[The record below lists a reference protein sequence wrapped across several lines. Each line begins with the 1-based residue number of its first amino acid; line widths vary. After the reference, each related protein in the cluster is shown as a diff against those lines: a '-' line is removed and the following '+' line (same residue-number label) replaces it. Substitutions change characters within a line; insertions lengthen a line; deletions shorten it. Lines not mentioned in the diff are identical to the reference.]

1 MNHAGEVASAVDERP
16 RHVPLSRRVAKASRL
31 QELLHYL
38 AGSASKVMGNQQPA
52 PTPPVQQERR
62 PSLPTSRSFQ
72 WSSAPQVTNVGDDP
86 PEFLIK
92 LAKVITSKFR
102 GVAGGGICACACAR
116 LYIPLSCGYCEPG
129 CGATRRPTTLN
140 THTLA
145 YNGTALDGNIT
156 KHLSRYFAR
165 REYFI

>member
-1 MNHAGEVASAVDERP
+1 MNHVGEVANAVGERP

-38 AGSASKVMGNQQPA
+38 AGSASKVMGNQQAAPA
-52 PTPPVQQERR
+52 PPVQQEQG
-62 PSLPTSRSFQ
+62 PSLPTSKSFQ
-72 WSSAPQVTNVGDDP
+72 WSSGPQVTNVRDDP

-102 GVAGGGICACACAR
+102 VATGGGICACACAR
-116 LYIPLSCGYCEPG
+116 LYILLSCAYCEPE
-129 CGATRRPTTLN
+129 CGATRRATPLN

-145 YNGTALDGNIT
+145 YTGTGLDGNTT
-156 KHLSRYFAR
+156 KHL
-165 REYFI
+165 